1 MGTMLKYGSESAKY
15 FVDNNI
21 LDKDIADAH
30 NGGDIHIHDK
40 DFYLLTET
48 CCQIDLLKLFK
59 DGFSTGHGHLREPM
73 SIQSYGGPT
82 ANFRIHSC
90 KKQDKAGM
98 CRGGKRCLAPQPCP
112 ALQVDHSE
120 FLEMLRRVR
129 ALPKVKRVFVRSGI
143 RFDYLILEK
152 DPQVMRELIEFHVS
166 GQLKVAPEHCSTQVL
181 DRMGKPHFEVYKKFA
196 KEFYSITEEIGK
208 KQFLVPYLMSSHP
221 GSTVNDAIELSLFL
235 KKEHLHPEQVQDFY
249 PTPGTISTCIF
260 YTGLDP
266 YTRSRRM

>member
-1 MGTMLKYGSESAKY
+1 M
-15 FVDNNI
+15 
-21 LDKDIADAH
+21 
-30 NGGDIHIHDK
+30 
-40 DFYLLTET
+40 
-48 CCQIDLLKLFK
+48 
-59 DGFSTGHGHLREPM
+59 
-73 SIQSYGGPT
+73 
-82 ANFRIHSC
+82 
-90 KKQDKAGM
+90 
-98 CRGGKRCLAPQPCP
+98 
-112 ALQVDHSE
+112 
-120 FLEMLRRVR
+120 
-129 ALPKVKRVFVRSGI
+129 PKVKKVFVRSGI

-181 DRMGKPHFEVYKKFA
+181 DRMGKPHFEVYRKFA
-196 KEFYSITEEIGK
+196 KEFYGITEEIGK

-266 YTRSRRM
+266 YTLEKVYVPRTPEEKALQRALLQYFRPENHDIVEQALIRAGRTDLIGNSPSCLIRPSQKYRQAQAASSSAKTGKPQTRSSGKKSPIRSISKNKGKKKGKK